1 MPASDFGW
9 SNRAQVFQ
17 VFGNKRKH
25 EWTEAGD
32 REVQME
38 ASSKRQCPEPTEC
51 GDAMNEMLEIN
62 HNSILPT
69 DAPQQDTAPVDCA
82 TMTQD
87 QIHQLQHAQLQ
98 QQIQEQQQQQQQYM
112 QQQQQHLQSQQMQQ
126 AFNQEIQPQQQ
137 QEDPQ
142 SHNTMVMDLCDETYS
157 NAQLDTETQSMYS
170 NMDSDFV
177 PNLQQYGLA
186 FCGDSCLGGER
197 YPASGRIRCYCKQSW
212 EGLMDMR
219 PYVSDYY

>member
-1 MPASDFGW
+1 MPASHFGW

-32 REVQME
+32 RELQME

-69 DAPQQDTAPVDCA
+69 DAPEQDTALTECA
-82 TMTQD
+82 TLSQE
-87 QIHQLQHAQLQ
+87 QIHQLQQAQLQ
-98 QQIQEQQQQQQQYM
+98 QIQEQQQQQYM
-112 QQQQQHLQSQQMQQ
+112 QQQQQQHFQSLQMQQQHQAQQMQET
-126 AFNQEIQPQQQ
+126 FNPEIQQQ
-137 QEDPQ
+137 QQPQPLDPQ
-142 SHNTMVMDLCDETYS
+142 SNNTMVMDLCDETYS
-157 NAQLDTETQSMYS
+157 TPQLDRETQSMYS

-177 PNLQQYGLA
+177 PNLQQYG
-186 FCGDSCLGGER
+186 GGEWN
-197 YPASGRIRCYCKQSW
+197 PASGRIRCYCKQSW
-212 EGLMDMR
+212 EGLMEMR

>member
-32 REVQME
+32 GEMQME

-69 DAPQQDTAPVDCA
+69 DAPQQDAVLTECA
-82 TMTQD
+82 TLSQE
-87 QIHQLQHAQLQ
+87 QIHQLQQAQL
-98 QQIQEQQQQQQQYM
+98 QQIQEQQQQQNM
-112 QQQQQHLQSQQMQQ
+112 QQQQEHLQSQQMQEQHLQ
-126 AFNQEIQPQQQ
+126 AQQMQPMINPEIQQ
-137 QEDPQ
+137 QEQPQPLSPQ
-142 SHNTMVMDLCDETYS
+142 SNNTMVMDLCDETYS
-157 NAQLDTETQSMYS
+157 TPQLDRETQSMYS

-186 FCGDSCLGGER
+186 FCGDKCL
-197 YPASGRIRCYCKQSW
+197 
-212 EGLMDMR
+212 
-219 PYVSDYY
+219 